1 MYVHACDAPIVSD
14 VFFTYTNAYFYKL
27 ALYPISIHLNGD
39 TLRAS
44 S

>member
-1 MYVHACDAPIVSD
+1 MYVREYDASIVSD
-14 VFFTYTNAYFYKL
+14 VFFVHVNAYFYKL

>member
-1 MYVHACDAPIVSD
+1 MYVRENDASIVSD
-14 VFFTYTNAYFYKL
+14 VFFVHVNAYFYNL
-27 ALYPISIHLNGD
+27 AHYTISIHLNGD